1 MVVVDAPT
9 LLSALTRFPA
19 VTRETLSHV
28 IISRRSAMAMLV
40 PDADYG
46 SPRSGQLTHQVA
58 LLEQLR
64 ALDECRLW
72 GEVIWAP
79 EGDEDDL
86 RVQLW
91 AGAGEREAWRKR
103 LMLAARGP
111 QALAALEAGGDVKLA
126 AWRRE
131 HAMTRLRAPVHAA
144 TAAGVRPTDLIALT
158 QVARSTLYAMLK
170 DEALEGERPAGWSR
184 GLLGGAGRSP
194 REHGG
199 PPRRGATT
207 AAAARHGWPD
217 LAGTDAGPSGTT
229 AREPGRTREDAL
241 GPHCPLRRVRHARHD
256 HDGPGPGARR

>member
-170 DEALEGERPAGWSR
+170 DEALEGSAP
-184 GLLGGAGRSP
+184 LGGPEVSWAVQAAAHESTAAP
-194 REHGG
+194 LVEE
-199 PPRRGATT
+199 PPT
-207 AAAARHGWPD
+207 AAAARHGRPD
-217 LAGTDAGPSGTT
+217 FAGTGAAPSGTA
-229 AREPGRTREDAL
+229 AREPGRAREDAL

-256 HDGPGPGARR
+256 HDGPGRGARR